1 MSLAYARK
9 AKIKGDFL
17 LMKEESPGL
26 KPNFS
31 ALVRELGLSRQTVS
45 KLWKEADQSPKP
57 RKSKF
62 DPYYSEIYAKFEQN
76 ATTIRAVFMYFQ
88 NKYGEDSAFSNYDS
102 FKSYVKKHNL
112 NKVRGEYLK
121 VHVRYE
127 NDPGDELQVDWVE
140 SLKMPLKSGEVI
152 EYNIF
157 TTVFGYSRYVMLI
170 YSRTKTTEDFMRC
183 VLEAFDR
190 AGGKPVKIKTDN
202 MSAVVKMTHGHKKK
216 LPVIREFEK
225 GSPYSSVQGS

>member
-1 MSLAYARK
+1 MEGSGPVAK
-9 AKIKGDFL
+9 AKK
-17 LMKEESPGL
+17 K
-26 KPNFS
+26 
-31 ALVRELGLSRQTVS
+31 
-45 KLWKEADQSPKP
+45 

-157 TTVFGYSRYVMLI
+157 TAVFGYSRYVMLI
-170 YSRTKTTEDFMRC
+170 YSRD
-183 VLEAFDR
+183 ASD
-190 AGGKPVKIKTDN
+190 KIPNFADGRFG
-202 MSAVVKMTHGHKKK
+202 VH
-216 LPVIREFEK
+216 
-225 GSPYSSVQGS
+225 Q